1 MASVPTRI
9 VVHGDARAPLHD
21 LYHALLTRP
30 WPVTLAVIAVG
41 ALALNLVFALA
52 YWRLGGVANAHGF
65 LDCFY
70 FSVQTSGTI
79 GYGGMVPVGRAANSL
94 VVVESVASLLVTAL
108 ATGLVF
114 AKFSRSTARIRFAAR
129 PTISTFDGKPAL
141 RLRIGNLRGNSI
153 VEAQVRMILSRTLH
167 TREGERFYPQVDLVL
182 VRSHVPAL
190 SRAWE
195 VMHLV
200 DATSPLHGATAASL
214 AAVEAEL
221 LVSVTG
227 VDETTAQTV
236 HARTSYDHTD
246 LAWGARPADLISE
259 EPGLFVID
267 LRRFDDVTP
276 AVSDTAA
283 SGPGR
288 PAA

>member
-1 MASVPTRI
+1 MASVPTR
-9 VVHGDARAPLHD
+9 VVILGDARASLHD
-21 LYHALLTRP
+21 LYHALLARP

-41 ALALNLVFALA
+41 ALALNLVFAVA

-79 GYGGMVPVGRAANSL
+79 GYGGMVPVGRAANTL

-114 AKFSRSTARIRFAAR
+114 AKFSRSTARIRFATR
-129 PTISTFDGKPAL
+129 PTISTFDGQPAL

-153 VEAQVRMILSRTLH
+153 VEAQVRMTYSRTHH
-167 TREGERFYPQVDLVL
+167 TREGERFYPQVDLAL

-195 VMHLV
+195 IMHV
-200 DATSPLHGATAASL
+200 IDANSPLHGATAASL

-236 HARTSYDHTD
+236 HARTSYDHSD
-246 LAWGARPADLISE
+246 VVWGGRPADLLSE
-259 EPGLFVID
+259 EPGMFVID
-267 LRRFDDVTP
+267 LRRFDEVTP
-276 AVSDTAA
+276 AVGDTAA

-288 PAA
+288 